1 MTVMVDRFPSKQ
13 ELFLVFS
20 ACVFPIHFWISL
32 VLLYKFPSLIL
43 KANIWQILGVFAYV
57 FVFTLIESVCLFG
70 SLLLISVF
78 LPTRF
83 FRDRFVYRGT
93 ALAISIA
100 LFAFI
105 INIWI
110 LLESE
115 WILTFLTVLLLFL
128 LIYILRRPKES
139 ALMNTFAERLTVI
152 SALFIFTDMLS
163 LFYIML
169 RQFI

>member
-1 MTVMVDRFPSKQ
+1 MVDRFPSKQ

-70 SLLLISVF
+70 FLLLISLILPNRF
-78 LPTRF
+78 L
-83 FRDRFVYRGT
+83 RDRFVYRGA

-115 WILTFLTVLLLFL
+115 WILTFLAVLFL
-128 LIYILRRPKES
+128 FTLIYILRRPKES
-139 ALMNTFAERLTVI
+139 TLMNTFAERLTVI